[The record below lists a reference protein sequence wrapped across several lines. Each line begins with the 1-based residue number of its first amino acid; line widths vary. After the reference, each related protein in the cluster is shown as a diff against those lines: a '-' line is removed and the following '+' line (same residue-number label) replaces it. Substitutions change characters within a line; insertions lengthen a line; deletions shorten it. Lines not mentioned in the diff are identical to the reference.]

1 MTPLLFEM
9 PVKGKYQSYWRS
21 NPLALTIYV
30 NADELHSSPHWQQ
43 CSRHACAKRQAMF
56 HPRG

>member
-1 MTPLLFEM
+1 M
-9 PVKGKYQSYWRS
+9 PAKVKYQSYWRS

-30 NADELHSSPHWQQ
+30 NADELKFLSQPAAV
-43 CSRHACAKRQAMF
+43 RANACAKRQAMF